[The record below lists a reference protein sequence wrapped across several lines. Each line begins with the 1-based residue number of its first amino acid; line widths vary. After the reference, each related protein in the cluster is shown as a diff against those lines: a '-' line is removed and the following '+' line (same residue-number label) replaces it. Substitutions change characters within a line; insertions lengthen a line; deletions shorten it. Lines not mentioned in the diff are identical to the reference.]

1 MSHVIGVVS
10 GQRDGHAGEPPA
22 ATVACGSAGPGSVE
36 EEAASQLQYAGQRI
50 KQLARD
56 PVDGWLPSASETGA
70 SEARTDVTPTAAAAA
85 AALHQHQR
93 AGSLQLVALCHS
105 IAMGATPTF
114 LRNLAEGC
122 WGVPGLMAAAAGH
135 QQQLAEQNTA
145 RGAAVATPG
154 GRCVLFGGRFD

>member
-1 MSHVIGVVS
+1 MSHVIGNVS

-22 ATVACGSAGPGSVE
+22 ATVACGGGGPGSVE

-85 AALHQHQR
+85 AARTTGTTLTTMTD
-93 AGSLQLVALCHS
+93 VDDDDIC
-105 IAMGATPTF
+105 
-114 LRNLAEGC
+114 
-122 WGVPGLMAAAAGH
+122 
-135 QQQLAEQNTA
+135 
-145 RGAAVATPG
+145 
-154 GRCVLFGGRFD
+154 